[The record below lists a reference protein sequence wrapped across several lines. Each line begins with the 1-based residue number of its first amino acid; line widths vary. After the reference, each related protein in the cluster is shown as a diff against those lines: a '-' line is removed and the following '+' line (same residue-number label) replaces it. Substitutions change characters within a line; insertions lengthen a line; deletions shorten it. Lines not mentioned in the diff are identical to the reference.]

1 MSKDINQGGRPT
13 VMTDAVLSKLET
25 AFALGF
31 TDEQAC
37 VLADIAPSTL
47 YDYQK
52 ANPQFSERKKLLK
65 GKIEMQAQYNLA
77 KSIGDGDE
85 ANSKWWLER
94 KKKAEFSPRIEQDLN
109 PDGQPMKFVL
119 SMGKT
124 LERNDDGENS

>member
-1 MSKDINQGGRPT
+1 
-13 VMTDAVLSKLET
+13 MTDAVLSKLET